1 MCLVCLW
8 QFYFF
13 HSTLFLDDE
22 TLDNRTMNRTIF
34 ISLFLIFHSL
44 KDYTLVITT
53 ENLFG
58 LVSCSIRMVWATLD
72 TSNCHFILLCIFN
85 NSDHEKVIYWSMPNS
100 FYFIQKTET
109 ILTISL
115 LNTLCKKWSFLLRV
129 SLVNVTKSAGNCGF
143 GQIY

>member
-1 MCLVCLW
+1 
-8 QFYFF
+8 
-13 HSTLFLDDE
+13 
-22 TLDNRTMNRTIF
+22 MNRTIF

-129 SLVNVTKSAGNCGF
+129 SLVNVTKSAGKLKTWFF
-143 GQIY
+143 GSVKFNKTYDLWSWKLSQSFF